1 MFHGCIAVTIHP
13 TWETPLRSGYT
24 RAMLRRLLQIVR
36 CMLWI
41 LCGLGLASC
50 NSDVL
55 EIRIGSHV
63 PELSTGIRTV
73 IKPWI
78 EAVSADLPPHIR
90 FKAYWGGSLGRDAF
104 AQYDLVT
111 HGVLDIAWVIPS
123 YTPGQF
129 PQIDALQLPFLARNS
144 EEASVAGWRLHAQGQ
159 LSGVDKI
166 EVLGVWA
173 TDVAGLQTQSP
184 LRNLAAVASLKIRSA
199 GAVQADFV
207 SALGANPETMSAVE
221 MNEALQRGA
230 LDGVLQAWTG
240 IRTYRTDRL
249 MRAALEGPFGALP
262 FMLVMNKARFQA
274 LPANVRESM
283 LRHGGENLAQRAG
296 RAYDAMAVDIRKE
309 AVASGRYEISYL
321 SEAEIDRQTAL
332 KEALH
337 NDWIRQTVGGA
348 EAYAG
353 IAATL
358 TELRE

>member
-1 MFHGCIAVTIHP
+1 
-13 TWETPLRSGYT
+13 
-24 RAMLRRLLQIVR
+24 ML
-36 CMLWI
+36 C
-41 LCGLGLASC
+41 CLGLTSC
-50 NSDVL
+50 NSDIL

-129 PQIDALQLPFLARNS
+129 PQIDALQLPFLVRTS
-144 EEASVAGWRLHAQGQ
+144 EEASVAGWRLHARGQ
-159 LSGVDKI
+159 LSGVEKI

-173 TDVAGLQTQSP
+173 TDVAGLQTQAP
-184 LRNLAAVASLKIRSA
+184 LSELGAVASLKIRSA
-199 GAVQADFV
+199 GAVQADFIA
-207 SALGANPETMSAVE
+207 ALGANPETMSAVE

-262 FMLVMNKARFQA
+262 FMLVMNKERFRA
-274 LPANVRESM
+274 LPAALRESM
-283 LRHGGENLAQRAG
+283 LRHGGENLARSAG
-296 RAYDAMAVDIRKE
+296 RAYDDMAIDIREE
-309 AVASGRYEISYL
+309 AVASGRYEIKIL
-321 SEAEIDRQTAL
+321 SEAEIDQQSLLKETLHSAWVEQTA
-332 KEALH
+332 
-337 NDWIRQTVGGA
+337 GGA
-348 EAYAG
+348 AAYAG
-353 IAATL
+353 ILETL
-358 TELRE
+358 AELRQ

>member
-1 MFHGCIAVTIHP
+1 
-13 TWETPLRSGYT
+13 
-24 RAMLRRLLQIVR
+24 MLRRLRQT
-36 CMLWI
+36 CLWVSWV
-41 LCGLGLASC
+41 LCCLGLTSC
-50 NSDVL
+50 NSQVL

-129 PQIDALQLPFLARNS
+129 PQIDALQLPFLVRTS
-144 EEASVAGWRLHAQGQ
+144 EEASVAGWRLHERGQ
-159 LSGVDKI
+159 LSGVQKI

-173 TDVAGLQTQSP
+173 TDVAGLQTQTP
-184 LRNLAAVASLKIRSA
+184 LSGLEAVGTLKIRSA

-262 FMLVMNKARFQA
+262 FMLVMNKERFRA
-274 LPANVRESM
+274 LPTAVQESM
-283 LRHGGENLAQRAG
+283 LRHGGENLARRAG
-296 RAYDAMAVDIRKE
+296 KAYDQMAIDIREE
-309 AVASGRYEISYL
+309 AVASGGYDIKIL
-321 SEAEIDRQTAL
+321 SESEINAQSSL

-337 NDWIRQTVGGA
+337 RNWVEQTVGGA
-348 EAYAG
+348 AAYEG
-353 IAATL
+353 IVETL
-358 TELRE
+358 VELRQ